1 MRRRRNWSTPA
12 LLFGCLVLAGIVGGF
27 LYFVTTEKQPGN
39 GGTYT
44 EGIAG
49 SPIRLNPVL
58 ASSNDLDKDL
68 TTLLFS
74 GLTRLA
80 ADGSVLPDLADS
92 WEISQDGRSYTFHL
106 RKGAKWHDAQPV
118 VADDVVFT
126 FRLLQHDDIQ
136 ANPELT
142 ALWKRVQIAKID
154 DGSVRITLDEP
165 FAPFLS
171 YTTLGILPSHL
182 LQDTNPKDLASA
194 DFNAR
199 PVGTGSFRL
208 KEATID
214 QVTLEANPASYRGRP
229 FLDGITFRFFQDDQA
244 LAAALSTKQ
253 VQGGLLRPSAGTDA
267 IASVQA
273 NSGLTVRAL
282 PRASYSV
289 LFLNTRSPLFQD
301 KTVRQAVAYSID
313 RQGLINNVMGGLG
326 TIADSPLVP
335 DSWAY
340 DRNTTAYTYDPDRA
354 TKILES
360 GGWKINSAGVL
371 EKGGRALGFSL
382 LTNNDKTRVVQG
394 EALVR
399 QLKKARMQVEI
410 GASGFT
416 GLLQNFL
423 LPRKYDA
430 ILYGIDPGSDPD
442 PYPLWHSSQAS
453 GAGLNVAAFSKPDMD
468 GLLEK
473 ARTTVNLEDRKRLYE
488 QFQSAFAEE
497 MPSIPLYHPLY
508 LYAVDRRVKGISLG
522 VLYDTSSRFLNVN
535 EWYMNTRRTWNL
547 F

>member
-1 MRRRRNWSTPA
+1 MRRRRRWSTPA
-12 LLFGCLVLAGIVGGF
+12 ILLGCLVLAGIAGVF
-27 LYFVTTEKQPGN
+27 LYLSTTTEQPGY
-39 GGTYT
+39 GGIYT

-49 SPIRLNPVL
+49 SPIKLNPVL
-58 ASSNDLDKDL
+58 ASFNDTDKDL

-80 ADGSVLPDLADS
+80 ADGSILPDLADS
-92 WEISQDGRSYTFHL
+92 WEIGQDGRAYTFHL
-106 RKGAKWHDAQPV
+106 RKGAKWHDGQPV

-126 FRLLQHDDIQ
+126 FRLVQHDDIQ

-142 ALWKRVQIAKID
+142 ALWKRVQVEKKD
-154 DGSVRITLDEP
+154 DESVRITLEEP

-182 LQDTNPKDLASA
+182 LKDTDPKDLANA
-194 DFNAR
+194 DFNAK
-199 PVGTGSFRL
+199 PVGTGPFRL

-214 QVTLEANPASYRGRP
+214 QVTLEANPDSYRGKP
-229 FLDGITFRFFQDDQA
+229 FLDGITFKFLRDDQA

-253 VQGGLLRPSAGTDA
+253 VQGGLLRPSVGADA

-273 NSGLTVRAL
+273 NSDLTVRTL

-289 LFLNTRSPLFQD
+289 LFLNTRMPLFQD

-313 RQGLINNVMGGLG
+313 RQGLLNDVMGGLG

-335 DSWAY
+335 GSWAY
-340 DRNTTAYTYDPDRA
+340 SSNATAYTYDPERA
-354 TKILES
+354 TKILED
-360 GGWKINSAGVL
+360 GGWKLNSASVW
-371 EKGGRALGFSL
+371 EKDGRPLAFSL
-382 LTNNDKTRVVQG
+382 LTNDDKTRVALG

-399 QLKKARMQVEI
+399 QLKKAHIRPEI
-410 GASGFT
+410 AASGIT

-430 ILYGIDPGSDPD
+430 ILYGIDPGYDPD

-453 GAGLNVAAFSKPDMD
+453 GEGLNVAAFSKPEIDS
-468 GLLEK
+468 LLEK
-473 ARTTVNLEDRKRLYE
+473 ARTIMNPEERKRLYA

-508 LYAVDRRVKGISLG
+508 LYAVDRKVKGMSLG

-535 EWYMNTRRTWNL
+535 EWYIKTRRVW
-547 F
+547 